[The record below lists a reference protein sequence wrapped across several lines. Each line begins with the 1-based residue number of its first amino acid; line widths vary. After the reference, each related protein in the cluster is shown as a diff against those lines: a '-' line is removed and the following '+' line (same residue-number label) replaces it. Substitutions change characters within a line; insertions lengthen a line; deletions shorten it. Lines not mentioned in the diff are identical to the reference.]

1 MKSPENTLENQGDN
15 IDLLTASYEY
25 ELPSHLIAERAL
37 EKRDESKLLIYNE
50 ALDEIIHDQ
59 FKNIHHYLPSDSL
72 LVLNQSKVFPCRFY
86 AHKKSGGKVEVFL
99 LSLVPIDGMYEV
111 MLKSSGKK
119 NIGDEYIC
127 DDLVFTLAKKTEV
140 KFFCSINV
148 SHEQLIKELDKLG
161 NIPIPPYIR
170 DGIADEKDKEQYQT
184 IYAKELGSVAAPT
197 AGLHFTEEVFEKLES
212 KNIQKDFVTLHVG
225 VGTFKPVK
233 SDNILEHNMHSESFE
248 VGPSTLKN
256 LNEKNESIF
265 AVGTTSLRVLESI
278 VEKNEFKCDGNGE
291 TDIFLYPGKKVKSIS
306 GLITN
311 FHLPKSTLIML
322 VSSLLGREKTLEL
335 YKIAVEK
342 EYRFFSYGDSMLILR
357 DPKKVQECRA

>member
-1 MKSPENTLENQGDN
+1 MKSPEDN
-15 IDLLTASYEY
+15 IDLLTASYDY

-37 EKRDESKLLIYNE
+37 EKRDESKLLVYNE
-50 ALDEIIHDQ
+50 ALNEIVHDQ
-59 FKNIHHYLPSDSL
+59 FKNIHKYLPSDSL
-72 LVLNQSKVFPCRFY
+72 VILNQSKVFPCRFY

-99 LSLVPIDGMYEV
+99 LSLVPLDGMYEV

-119 NIGDEYIC
+119 NIGDEYFC
-127 DDLVFTLAKKTEV
+127 DDLVFTLAKKSEE
-140 KFFCSINV
+140 KFFCSVNV

-197 AGLHFTEEVFEKLES
+197 AGLHFTQAVFKNLES

-233 SDNILEHNMHSESFE
+233 SDHILEHNMHSESFE
-248 VGPSTLKN
+248 VSPTTLKS
-256 LNEKNESIF
+256 LNEKKNSIF

-278 VEKNEFKCDGNGE
+278 IDNSEFQCEGSGD

-335 YKIAVEK
+335 YKTAVEK

-357 DPKKVQECRA
+357 DPKKVQKARL